1 MPAIASAWL
10 RYDRTVAML
19 IAQISDLHIRRP
31 GELAYR
37 RVDTA
42 GHLRRCIAQIL
53 AQRPQPDIVV
63 ATGDLT
69 DLGLPEE
76 YAHLT
81 EMLATLPMPLYLIP
95 GNHDDRSALRAA
107 FPQHRYLHH
116 REEFI
121 QYTAPIGPLQLV
133 ALDTVLPGSGGG
145 MLCRSRLRWLE
156 EQLAAYRHKPVV
168 ILMHHP
174 PFATGIEGMDKAG
187 LETAYPLE
195 PIVRRHPNVERILCG
210 HLHRSIITRFGGTV
224 AVTCPSPAHQV
235 ALDLLP
241 DRPAMFI
248 MEPPGYMLHRW
259 TGEGFVTF
267 GVAVGEFDGPY
278 PFYDEGSTIDSRR

>member
-1 MPAIASAWL
+1 
-10 RYDRTVAML
+10 ML
-19 IAQISDLHIRRP
+19 IAHISDLHVRRP

-42 GHLRRCIAQIL
+42 AHLQRCIAHIV

-69 DLGLPEE
+69 DLGQPEE
-76 YAHLT
+76 YEYLGK
-81 EMLATLPMPLYLIP
+81 MLAELSMPLYLIP

-107 FPQHRYLHH
+107 FPHHRYLQQ
-116 REEFI
+116 RDEFI
-121 QYTAPIGPLQLV
+121 QYAAPVGAMHLV
-133 ALDTVLPGSGGG
+133 ALDTVLPGSAGGL
-145 MLCRSRLRWLE
+145 LCRNRLRWLE
-156 EQLAAYRHKPVV
+156 EQLIIYRHRPVV

-174 PFATGIEGMDKAG
+174 PFATGIASMDRMG
-187 LETAYPLE
+187 LQTAYPLE
-195 PIVRRHPNVERILCG
+195 PIIRRHANVERILCG

-224 AVTCPSPAHQV
+224 AVTVSSPAHQV

-241 DRPAMFI
+241 DHPPMFI

-259 TGEGFVTF
+259 SDNHCVTF

-278 PFYDEGSTIDSRR
+278 PFYERGSLRAGEAVDLRPN

>member
-1 MPAIASAWL
+1 
-10 RYDRTVAML
+10 ML
-19 IAQISDLHIRRP
+19 IAHISDLHIRRP

-42 GHLRRCIAQIL
+42 AHLERCIANIL

-69 DLGLPEE
+69 DSGRPGE
-76 YAHLT
+76 YEHLAKL
-81 EMLATLPMPLYLIP
+81 LAPLPMPLYLVP
-95 GNHDDRSALRAA
+95 GNHDERGALRTA
-107 FPQHRYLHH
+107 FPQHHYLCQPD
-116 REEFI
+116 EFI
-121 QYTAPIGPLQLV
+121 QYTAPAGPLQLV
-133 ALDTVLPGSGGG
+133 ALDTLLPGEGGG
-145 MLCRSRLRWLE
+145 LLCHTRLRWLE
-156 EQLAAYRHKPVV
+156 EQLTSYAHRPVV

-174 PFATGIEGMDKAG
+174 PFVTGIEFMDRVG
-187 LETAYPLE
+187 LQTAYPLE
-195 PIVRRHPNVERILCG
+195 PIILRHGNVERILCG
-210 HLHRSIITRFGGTV
+210 HLHRTIIARFGGTV

-241 DRPAMFI
+241 DRPAQFV

-259 TGEGFVTF
+259 RDQQFVTF

-278 PFYDEGSTIDSRR
+278 PFYERGQLIDGEARGDTDEP

>member
-1 MPAIASAWL
+1 
-10 RYDRTVAML
+10 
-19 IAQISDLHIRRP
+19 
-31 GELAYR
+31 
-37 RVDTA
+37 
-42 GHLRRCIAQIL
+42 
-53 AQRPQPDIVV
+53 VV

-76 YAHLT
+76 YGYLA
-81 EMLATLPMPLYLIP
+81 EMLAALPMPVYLIP
-95 GNHDDRSALRAA
+95 GNHDDRSALCNA
-107 FPQHRYLHH
+107 FPEYRYLHH

-121 QYTAPIGPLQLV
+121 QYTAAVGPLQLV
-133 ALDTVLPGSGGG
+133 ALDTVLPGSAGGL
-145 MLCRSRLRWLE
+145 LCRSRLRWLE
-156 EQLAAYRHKPVV
+156 EQLTAYRHKPVV

-195 PIVRRHPNVERILCG
+195 PIVRRHANVERILCG

-241 DRPAMFI
+241 DRPAMFV

-259 TGEGFVTF
+259 TGKGFVTF

-278 PFYDEGSTIDSRR
+278 PFYDEGGAIDSRR